1 MADLLGNLLTD
12 TARRRPDHPAVWQ
25 AGTTLGYGD
34 LERGANAL
42 AGFLARRVVEP
53 GDRIAL
59 YCINS
64 AEFVI
69 AYFAILK
76 CGATVVPLNLL
87 LHPEEIRYMLEDS
100 GAVGIVAHAAVAD
113 QLAPIADHLQ
123 TLRVRVSTGPSRALE
138 GAYLLPDIL
147 DSDEAPPPPPEVDP
161 AEHVAAILYTS
172 GTTGQPKGAMLTHR
186 NLLSNVRSASQMIQ
200 IEPDD
205 VVVAVLPMFHAFCAT
220 ACVLLSVAQGCTIA
234 AVPKFH
240 PDLLFEAMR
249 ASGATIFMGVPSM
262 YAVLANLPE
271 SRAGDLSRLRYCIAG
286 GAAMPI
292 DLLHRFESRYGVVV
306 YEGDGPTECSPVTSV
321 NPVGGRRKVGTIGL
335 PLPDVEM
342 KIVDNDGRELPIGEV
357 GEIVVRGPNVMKGY
371 YNRPKETRAAF
382 FNEWFRT
389 GDLGTEDKDGYFTIV
404 DRKKD
409 LIIVNGMN
417 VYPSVV
423 ENVVYRHPAV
433 AECAVVPEP
442 HKLHGEVPRAV
453 IVLREGAS
461 CTADEIRE
469 HCRSHLGRHEIP
481 RVIEFRDA
489 LPKSA
494 TGKILKR
501 ELVRR
506 D

>member
-1 MADLLGNLLTD
+1 
-12 TARRRPDHPAVWQ
+12 
-25 AGTTLGYGD
+25 
-34 LERGANAL
+34 
-42 AGFLARRVVEP
+42 
-53 GDRIAL
+53 
-59 YCINS
+59 
-64 AEFVI
+64 
-69 AYFAILK
+69 
-76 CGATVVPLNLL
+76 
-87 LHPEEIRYMLEDS
+87 
-100 GAVGIVAHAAVAD
+100 
-113 QLAPIADHLQ
+113 
-123 TLRVRVSTGPSRALE
+123 
-138 GAYLLPDIL
+138 
-147 DSDEAPPPPPEVDP
+147 
-161 AEHVAAILYTS
+161 
-172 GTTGQPKGAMLTHR
+172 
-186 NLLSNVRSASQMIQ
+186 
-200 IEPDD
+200 
-205 VVVAVLPMFHAFCAT
+205 
-220 ACVLLSVAQGCTIA
+220 
-234 AVPKFH
+234 
-240 PDLLFEAMR
+240 
-249 ASGATIFMGVPSM
+249 
-262 YAVLANLPE
+262 
-271 SRAGDLSRLRYCIAG
+271 
-286 GAAMPI
+286 
-292 DLLHRFESRYGVVV
+292 
-306 YEGDGPTECSPVTSV
+306 
-321 NPVGGRRKVGTIGL
+321 
-335 PLPDVEM
+335 
-342 KIVDNDGRELPIGEV
+342 
-357 GEIVVRGPNVMKGY
+357 MKGY
-371 YNRPKETRAAF
+371 YNRPEETRAAF

>member
-1 MADLLGNLLTD
+1 MADLIGNLLSD
-12 TARRRPDHPAVWQ
+12 TARRRPDHPAVWE
-25 AGTTLGYGD
+25 AGSTIDYAEI
-34 LERGANAL
+34 ERRAGVL
-42 AGFLARRVVEP
+42 AGFLVHRAIEP

-64 AEFVI
+64 ADFIVS
-69 AYFAILK
+69 YFAVMK

-87 LHPEEIRYMLEDS
+87 LHPDTIGYMLEDS
-100 GAVGIVAHAAVAD
+100 GAVGLIAHAAVAD
-113 QLAPIADHLQ
+113 QLVPVADQ
-123 TLRVRVSTGPSRALE
+123 IRSLRVRVATGPCRALD
-138 GAYLLPDIL
+138 GAFLLPEVLQAD
-147 DSDEAPPPPPEVDP
+147 ATPPPPPPVDP
-161 AEHVAAILYTS
+161 ADHVAAILYTS

-186 NLLSNVRSASQMIQ
+186 NLLSNVRSASQMIH
-200 IEPDD
+200 IEPED

-220 ACVLLSVAQGCTIA
+220 ACVLLSVAQGCTVA
-234 AVPKFH
+234 AVPKFQ
-240 PDLLFEAMR
+240 PDLLFNAMQ
-249 ASGATIFMGVPSM
+249 AAGATIFMGVPSM
-262 YAVLANLPE
+262 YAVLANMPE
-271 SRAGDLSRLRYCIAG
+271 SRSVDLSGLRYCIAG
-286 GAAMPI
+286 GAPLPLEVM
-292 DLLHRFESRYGVVV
+292 DRFESRYGVTI
-306 YEGDGPTECSPVTSV
+306 YEGDGPTECSPITSV
-321 NPVGGRRKVGTIGL
+321 NPVGGRRKPGTIGL

-342 KIVDNDGRELPIGEV
+342 KIIGDDDRELPGGEIGE
-357 GEIVVRGPNVMKGY
+357 IIVRGPNVMKGY
-371 YNRPKETRAAF
+371 FNRPEETQAAF
-382 FNEWFRT
+382 LDEWFRT
-389 GDLGTEDKDGYFTIV
+389 GDLGKVDEDGYFSIV

-461 CTADEIRE
+461 CSEAEMRE
-469 HCRSHLGRHEIP
+469 FCRSHLGRHEVP
-481 RVIEFRDA
+481 RIIEFRDA